1 MKYRVKTKDGE
12 LEYLSFGQVEQAW
25 LMGLIE
31 PEDEILE
38 EGKTKWRKA
47 GSIPLLAQARRSGEQ
62 VWMGTWFVW
71 VLAGVIGGTIALY
84 LFQQGDWLFGFIVA
98 FAVASVMIHITWKSY
113 QKQKPHG

>member
-1 MKYRVKTKDGE
+1 MKYKVRNKDGE

-47 GSIPLLAQARRSGEQ
+47 GSIPVLVQARRSGDQ
-62 VWMGTWFVW
+62 VWRGTWFVW
-71 VLAGVIGGTIALY
+71 VLGGVIGGSIALY
-84 LFQQGDWLFGFIVA
+84 LLQSGDYVMGFVVA
-98 FAVASVMIHITWKSY
+98 FAVASVMLHVTWKAY
-113 QKQKPHG
+113 QKQKPH